1 MHPFVVLERF
11 FDRKNICI
19 FPREKHLVSQILGC
33 HCKQPVVKPE
43 TSSPITDFDRR
54 AGDEDITVHIAA
66 RDRAALPW
74 MIRRVPQSHLNHI
87 YFLAA
92 NSLQENMLGHIF
104 GIEDC
109 PLF

>member
-1 MHPFVVLERF
+1 
-11 FDRKNICI
+11 
-19 FPREKHLVSQILGC
+19 
-33 HCKQPVVKPE
+33 
-43 TSSPITDFDRR
+43 
-54 AGDEDITVHIAA
+54 
-66 RDRAALPW
+66 

-109 PLF
+109 PLFWCVCTFTWDINMLCLCNLFVWLQVSVNIKLSVISKKCTPAKYI